1 MRKSIR
7 PNDGDAM
14 ELDCRYVLH
23 IPLSKWENGEVVPLD
38 VDDEIEELIFCLE
51 VQGFDGFYLTKVK
64 SHYKSRRYD
73 ELLLT
78 IFAGDGD
85 GPCEIFRDWFFRHND
100 VLCQEAFAVEVN
112 NRMIIGQ
119 MGFDIEG

>member
-1 MRKSIR
+1 MSIR

-64 SHYKSRRYD
+64 SHYKSRR
-73 ELLLT
+73 LLRFLQVMAT
-78 IFAGDGD
+78 GHVRFSGTGFFATMMSSA
-85 GPCEIFRDWFFRHND
+85 RRH
-100 VLCQEAFAVEVN
+100 LQLKSTT
-112 NRMIIGQ
+112 G
-119 MGFDIEG
+119 